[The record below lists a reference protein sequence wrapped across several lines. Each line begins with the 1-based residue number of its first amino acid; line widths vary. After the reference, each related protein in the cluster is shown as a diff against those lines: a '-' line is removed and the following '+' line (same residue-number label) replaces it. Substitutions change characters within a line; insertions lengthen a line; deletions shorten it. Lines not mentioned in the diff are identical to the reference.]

1 MGKKI
6 TLEIR
11 EDLAEELTALEQKAL
26 EKVIEE
32 GLKAYRQGIWRDRL
46 EDYLPYMKT
55 DDVLAA
61 AHEAKKE
68 AYQLLIDQGI
78 AEIALLFS
86 DMLSEL
92 LHRKEDEKVIERVG
106 EQS

>member
-1 MGKKI
+1 MDEKI
-6 TLEIR
+6 TLELR
-11 EDLAEELTALEQKAL
+11 EDLAKELSALNQEAL

-32 GLKAYRQGIWRDRL
+32 GLKAYRQGTWHDRL
-46 EDYLPYMKT
+46 EDYLPYMQT
-55 DDVLAA
+55 EDVLAA

-92 LHRKEDEKVIERVG
+92 LHRKEAEKVIERVG
-106 EQS
+106 EQG